1 MTEHQEHRRMP
12 RVPLPGRPA
21 ARTRVTET
29 VRLVDLSLTGVR
41 LEHLNLLR
49 PGATCTVELPSALG
63 GLVLVAQVMWSRVM
77 GTEPGPEGQRL
88 LRYQSGLLFPQVTSE
103 QQTSLAQAMEKAAS
117 GIPLEGG
124 GLSL

>member
-1 MTEHQEHRRMP
+1 MTERQEHRGMP
-12 RVPLPGRPA
+12 RIPLPGRPT

-29 VRLVDLSLTGVR
+29 VRIVDLSLTGVR

-49 PGATCTVELPSALG
+49 PGAACTVELPSLLG
-63 GLVLVAQVMWSRVM
+63 GLVLAAQVVWSRVT

-103 QQTSLAQAMEKAAS
+103 QKTSLTQALEKAAS
-117 GIPLEGG
+117 GVPLEER